1 MASAYLIAARRSS
14 VEPRGGAHAGWGV
27 HELWAPVATAALADA
42 GLSLSDVDEVVLGN
56 ALYGGGN
63 PARVA
68 ALHCGLPFS
77 VAASTLDTQCCSG
90 LDSVVLAASSVVSG
104 QADVVLCGGL
114 ESYSQRPLRAH
125 HGQDGAPEFYLRPPF
140 TPWSDR
146 DPDMIEAAVQLA
158 ETLLISDTR
167 QNDWAV
173 ESHQKALRAF
183 GREQIS
189 RELVLLKGQAELK
202 DGFTRNLSV
211 RLAARAKVLAGVGE
225 YVQTAATTAVEA
237 DAAAALLVV
246 SAGVLERLKPEYALE
261 IVGSRRSGADPV
273 LPGLAP
279 LASTKQVL
287 SKTSL
292 KARDFAVVE
301 IMEAFASQAIAC
313 ADAFDFDRLA
323 VNRGGGALARGHPIG
338 VSGAILAVRL
348 FHELQMEPEGAL
360 GLAMIAAAGGLATS
374 VVLQRRSSAPALD
387 PNV

>member
-1 MASAYLIAARRSS
+1 MASAYLIAARRTS
-14 VEPRGGAHAGWGV
+14 VEPRGGVHAGRGV

-42 GLSLSDVDEVVLGN
+42 GLGSDDVDEVVLGN

-68 ALHCGLPFS
+68 ALHSGLPAS
-77 VAASTLDTQCCSG
+77 VPASTIDSQCCSG

-114 ESYSQRPLRAH
+114 ESYSKRPLRAH
-125 HGQDGAPEFYLRPPF
+125 HGQDGCPEFYLRPPF
-140 TPWSDR
+140 TPWTDR
-146 DPDMIEAAVQLA
+146 DPDMIEAAVHLA
-158 ETLLISDTR
+158 EAFLISDTR

-173 ESHQKALRAF
+173 ESHQKALHSC
-183 GREQIS
+183 E
-189 RELVLLKGQAELK
+189 RELVLLGEQAELK

-211 RLAARAKVLAGVGE
+211 QLAARAKVLAGTSE
-225 YVQTAATTAVEA
+225 YVQTSATTAVEA

-246 SAGVLERLKPEYALE
+246 SAAVLERLKPDYALE
-261 IVGSRRSGADPV
+261 IMGSSRSGADPV

-279 LASTKQVL
+279 IASTKRVL
-287 SKTSL
+287 SKTNV
-292 KARDFAVVE
+292 KAQDFAVVE

-338 VSGAILAVRL
+338 ASGAILAVRL
-348 FHELQMEPEGAL
+348 FHELKTEPEGAL
-360 GLAMIAAAGGLATS
+360 GLAMIAAAGGLGTS
-374 VVLQRRSSAPALD
+374 IVLQRKAQCTSA
-387 PNV
+387 